1 MRLGTVPL
9 GTLLRNEKT
18 ALPTLYS
25 VATTFASKLNS
36 VAHFAALENSL
47 PTCDTEQ
54 STVMDF
60 PLVMKYVN
68 YRLVNISAV
77 QVQ

>member
-9 GTLLRNEKT
+9 GTLLRKEKT

-25 VATTFASKLNS
+25 AATTFASKLNS
-36 VAHFAALENSL
+36 VAHFAALENSP
-47 PTCDTEQ
+47 PTCETEQ

-77 QVQ
+77 LVQ